1 MISRIA
7 SRLNFCGLS
16 FTVPCE
22 RNVFARSDAFK
33 CFQRFRGIATH
44 YDAVVYSDHGD
55 PRKVLRRVTYDL
67 PSQLENEQVLL
78 KMLAAPINPADINMI
93 QGVYPV
99 RPALP
104 AVGGNEGVAEVVEV
118 GSSVTELQPGDWVV
132 PSFSGWGTWKTFAV
146 CPGAEVIKIPNDIV
160 LPTAATMSVNPCTA
174 YRMLNDFEQLSAG
187 DVVIQ
192 NGANSGVGQAV
203 IQLAAEM
210 SLKTV
215 NIVRFRPDIDQLV
228 KTLKDL
234 GATHVVTDEF
244 VRTPEMQE
252 LMKSLPKPKLGL
264 NCVGGKQV
272 ADLLKFLAKKS
283 SLVTY
288 GGMSKQ
294 PLMVPTGS
302 LIFNDVKIRGYWMT
316 QWNKENKNTTKSEE
330 MWKYIGGMAQSGHL
344 RAPVHTLVPF
354 EQFTDAVAKSMEP
367 LLSRKQILVMN
378 SKSLNY

>member
-7 SRLNFCGLS
+7 SKFNICGLA
-16 FTVPCE
+16 FTVPHE
-22 RNVFARSDAFK
+22 RIAFARNDALRYFK
-33 CFQRFRGIATH
+33 RFRGLATH
-44 YDAVVYSDHGD
+44 SDAIVYTDHGD
-55 PRKVLRRVTYDL
+55 PRKVLRRVTHDL
-67 PSQLENEQVLL
+67 PPQLKNDEVLL
-78 KMLAAPINPADINMI
+78 RMLAAPINPADINMI

-118 GSSVTELQPGDWVV
+118 GSSVTGLQPGNWVI

-146 CPGAEVIKIPNDIV
+146 CPGTELIKIPNDIL
-160 LPTAATMSVNPCTA
+160 LPTAATLSVNPCTA
-174 YRMLNDFEQLSAG
+174 YRMLTDFEQLSPG

-215 NIVRFRPDIDQLV
+215 NIVRSRPDIDQLV
-228 KTLKDL
+228 KMLKDL
-234 GATHVVTDEF
+234 GASHVITDEF

-264 NCVGGKQV
+264 NCVGGKHV
-272 ADLLKFLAKKS
+272 ADLLKYLAKRG

-316 QWNKENKNTTKSEE
+316 QWNNENKNTTESEE
-330 MWKYIGGMAQSGHL
+330 MWKYIGGLAQSGRL

-367 LLSRKQILVMN
+367 LITRKQILVMD
-378 SKSLNY
+378 SKPNKN